1 MSTDETTFDILD
13 AIGNTPIVRL
23 KRMAPEGAAAVYAK
37 VELLNPMGSIKDRIA
52 KGMIEDGER
61 RGLIK
66 KGVTLIEPTSGNT
79 GLGLAMV
86 CAVRDYRLILT
97 MPDTMS
103 TERRHLLEALGAELI
118 ITRGGLG
125 MKGAID
131 KAEEIA
137 KSTPDSVMLQQFK
150 NPANPQTHECTTAV
164 EIVSE
169 FESLDAF
176 VAGVGT
182 GGTITGV
189 GRVLKREFPGIR
201 IVAVEPKESAVLSG
215 GEPGSHRIQGIGA
228 GFVPDTLDATIYES
242 VIKVSYEE
250 AAAATRAL
258 ARQEGILAGI
268 SSGAATHAALKVAK
282 DLGQGK
288 AVLVI
293 LPDTGERYLST
304 DLFEG
309 KSHD

>member
-1 MSTDETTFDILD
+1 MSTDRTTFDVLD

-23 KRMAPEGAAAVYAK
+23 KRMVPEGAAAVYAK
-37 VELLNPMGSIKDRIA
+37 LESFNPMGSIKDRIA

-66 KGVTLIEPTSGNT
+66 DGVTLIEPTSGNT
-79 GLGLAMV
+79 GVGLAMV
-86 CAVRDYRLILT
+86 CAVKGYRLILT

-103 TERRHLLEALGAELI
+103 AERRRLLEALGAELVL
-118 ITRGGLG
+118 TQGGLG

-131 KAEEIA
+131 KAEEIV
-137 KSTPDSVMLQQFK
+137 KSTPSSVILQQFR
-150 NPANPQTHECTTAV
+150 NPANPQTHERTTAV

-169 FESLDAF
+169 FDSLDAF

-189 GRVLKREFPGIR
+189 GRVLRREFPGIR
-201 IVAVEPKESAVLSG
+201 VVAVEPKESAVLSG
-215 GEPGSHRIQGIGA
+215 EEPSSHRIQGIGA
-228 GFVPDTLDATIYES
+228 GFVPDTLDVTIYDS
-242 VIKVSYEE
+242 IIKVSYEE
-250 AAAATRAL
+250 AVAATRAL
-258 ARQEGILAGI
+258 ARQEGILVGV
-268 SSGAATHAALKVAK
+268 SSGAATHAALEVAN

-288 AVLVI
+288 SVLVI

-309 KSHD
+309 KSYD